1 MEQQN
6 NVEIKTEAK
15 TYILEKNQ
23 KYLLPLSIVIASII
37 LSGTWLYIS
46 KTTGY
51 VAGITQTKKA
61 LAQVD
66 MEQVAP
72 KNGVTLPVTWG
83 DLGAKMVETGVIDK
97 EKFDQLYAQRGGLS
111 EADKKLVYGTEN
123 GKIVIT
129 RENSGVI
136 LNLLWAFGLGNKNEI
151 LDNGP
156 IQDKRYGGAGKFAST
171 GGWTLADGDPMK
183 HFSKHSFVV
192 LTAEQQA
199 LVNRVAPTI
208 FRPCCDNPTHF
219 PDCNHG
225 MAMLGLL
232 ELMASQGVGEEEMYR
247 VALQVNSYWFPNN
260 YQTIAS
266 FLESKGTKWKSVNPK
281 DILGPNF
288 SSGSA
293 YQQIVREL
301 NPGEQKGG
309 VSCGA

>member
-1 MEQQN
+1 MEEQN
-6 NVEIKTEAK
+6 NVTPTPSEKIS
-15 TYILEKNQ
+15 ILEKNQ
-23 KYLLPLSIVIASII
+23 KYLLPVSIVIASVI
-37 LSGTWLYIS
+37 LSGTWMYIS

-66 MEQVAP
+66 MEQIAP
-72 KNGVTLPVTWG
+72 KKGVTLPVTWG
-83 DLGAKMVETGVIDK
+83 DLGARMVETGVIDK
-97 EKFDQLYAQRGGLS
+97 DKFDQLYAQRGGLS
-111 EADKKLVYGTEN
+111 EADKKLVYGKEN

-129 RENSGVI
+129 QENSGVI

-151 LDNGP
+151 LDKGP
-156 IQDKRYGGAGKFAST
+156 IQDKRYGGVGKFAST

-192 LTAEQQA
+192 LTPEQQA
-199 LVNRVAPTI
+199 LVNKVAPTI

-232 ELMASQGVGEEEMYR
+232 ELMVSQGVGEEEMYK

-266 FLESKGTKWKSVNPK
+266 FLESKGTKWRSVNPK
-281 DILGPNF
+281 DILSANF
-288 SSGSA
+288 SSASA
-293 YQQIVREL
+293 YQQILSEIQPQE
-301 NPGEQKGG
+301 NKGG

>member
-1 MEQQN
+1 MEELN
-6 NVEIKTEAK
+6 NAASTSETR
-15 TYILEKNQ
+15 TPFLEKNH
-23 KYLLPLSIVIASII
+23 KYLLPASIVIASII
-37 LSGTWLYIS
+37 LSSTWMYIS

-72 KNGVTLPVTWG
+72 KKGVTLPVTWG

-97 EKFDQLYAQRGGLS
+97 EKFDQLYTQRGGLS

-129 RENSGVI
+129 RENSGVV

-156 IQDKRYGGAGKFAST
+156 IQDKRYGGAKKFAST

-199 LVNRVAPTI
+199 LVNKVAPTI

-232 ELMASQGVGEEEMYR
+232 ELMASQGVGEEEMYII
-247 VALQVNSYWFPNN
+247 ALQVNSYWFPNN
-260 YQTIAS
+260 YQIVAS

-281 DILGPNF
+281 DILSANF
-288 SSGSA
+288 SSASA
-293 YQQIVREL
+293 YQQILREVE
-301 NPGEQKGG
+301 PQESKGG